1 MTTLLDLQTRIATD
15 LTRTDLTA
23 QIASAVGDAI
33 AFYARQRFWF
43 NVTRSQTFQTVVGQQ
58 AYTASDLAVIPNI
71 VKIDALFIPQ
81 NQSIYPLDRYE
92 PADFEVIAGGM
103 SGGGKPRAFTY
114 IDQSI
119 LLWPV
124 PTAVYTLRPHIHYKL
139 PALVNPT
146 DTNAWTT
153 DAEELIRTHA
163 KLLLYT
169 DVLEDPDGMQR
180 MTAKLPDLI
189 AALRSESS
197 SRQSNGIIQGTDF

>member
-15 LTRTDLTA
+15 LTRTDLTS

-33 AFYARQRFWF
+33 AFYGRQRFWF

-58 AYTASDLAVIPNI
+58 AYTASDLAAIPDI
-71 VKIDALFIPQ
+71 VKLDALFIPQ
-81 NQSIYPLDRYE
+81 SQSIYPLDRYE

-124 PTAVYTLRPHIHYKL
+124 PSAVYTLRPHMHYKL

-163 KLLLYT
+163 KMLLYI

-180 MTAKLPDLI
+180 MAAKLTDLL